1 MTEPASS
8 YTCMNKINVRL
19 YGSLNNTLPITKR
32 QITFPVFLENK
43 TSLLEILETLNVPV
57 NEIDLILANG
67 AAIHFNYIPAN
78 NDFISV
84 YPRFENIDITPLNLR
99 HRGTVH

>member
-1 MTEPASS
+1 
-8 YTCMNKINVRL
+8 MNKINLRL

-43 TSLLEILETLNVPV
+43 ISLLEILETLNVAV

-67 AAIHFNYIPAN
+67 KAIHFNYIPDN
-78 NDFISV
+78 NDRISV
-84 YPRFENIDITPLNLR
+84 YPRFENIDITPLNLC